1 MYNDKCKM
9 GSVNSEKE
17 ESGVRPEEDF
27 SVSGERYETLLVI
40 CYTLYVKNQPKSIKP
55 FKPFKPLK
63 SLKSL
68 KSLKT
73 SIQLTAD
80 SSQLTGNSSIRK

>member
-55 FKPFKPLK
+55 FKPM
-63 SLKSL
+63 KSL